1 MSKKQTP
8 YDVAK
13 SNREQIT
20 KLLSQIE
27 TAGNSAADL
36 MANYSK
42 KVALEDCEQSQAISQ
57 ALGQSVQELRATFRN
72 LKQVETQLN
81 QEAQLLFKPTWWR
94 PILRF
99 LTIGLVGD
107 GR

>member
-1 MSKKQTP
+1 MSRKQTA

-13 SNREQIT
+13 SDREQIT
-20 KLLSQIE
+20 KLLVQIE
-27 TAGNSAADL
+27 TAGTGAAGL
-36 MANYSK
+36 MANYGK
-42 KVALEDCEQSQAISQ
+42 RVALEDCEKSQEISQ

-81 QEAQLLFKPTWWR
+81 QEALLLFKAPWWR